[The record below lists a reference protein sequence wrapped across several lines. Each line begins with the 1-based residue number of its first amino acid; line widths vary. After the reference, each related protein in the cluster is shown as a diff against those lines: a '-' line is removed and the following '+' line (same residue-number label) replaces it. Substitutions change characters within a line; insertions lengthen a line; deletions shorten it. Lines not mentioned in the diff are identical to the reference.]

1 MADLPD
7 DWEERDLRAWFE
19 QTGLPPIPRHLQFDW
34 SHGESRQV
42 PPAPARGRLWTGVAA
57 LVGALI
63 VVGVYLHGVGERHPP
78 SAVDASLARAA
89 KAVSFAPEI
98 PRSVPPGFA
107 LAAVGV
113 DRPPEGLPNAK
124 KLTTLILTY
133 RSSKTFFTLSE
144 TAVTVSIAG
153 ARQDTVVLGRPLYV
167 SSRVTHGVTI
177 LAATVRI
184 DGVSYSVTSPG
195 SLTLSEVEQ
204 VLETLHSERVG
215 V

>member
-19 QTGLPPIPRHLQFDW
+19 QSGLLPIPRHLQFDW

-78 SAVDASLARAA
+78 SAVDASLAQAA

-98 PRSVPPGFA
+98 PRSVPSGFE

-124 KLTTLILTY
+124 KLTTLILTH
-133 RSSKTFFTLSE
+133 RSPKTFTLSE
-144 TAVTVSIAG
+144 TAVTVSIVG

-167 SSRVTHGVTI
+167 SSRVTHGVKI

-184 DGVSYSVTSPG
+184 DGVSYTATSPG

-204 VLETLHSERVG
+204 VLEILHSERVG